1 MMVSLAINKPVNHAL
16 QTLRDDL
23 EAAEFVNEMKDMDIA
38 ELKSTL
44 ARTEEWADAM
54 HDRAW
59 KAEAAAEECERELKV
74 VKAELWRLSQKY
86 SHIRMSAYP
95 TGTPPSPLGSE
106 ADLLDDG
113 WPPLRFKD
121 PSEPDISA
129 WSESFGL
136 FVKRVD
142 SDSSC

>member
-1 MMVSLAINKPVNHAL
+1 M
-16 QTLRDDL
+16 
-23 EAAEFVNEMKDMDIA
+23 
-38 ELKSTL
+38 
-44 ARTEEWADAM
+44 
-54 HDRAW
+54 
-59 KAEAAAEECERELKV
+59 
-74 VKAELWRLSQKY
+74 SQKY

-121 PSEPDISA
+121 PSEPDIPWLSPVSPLQFPLSLA
-129 WSESFGL
+129 GLKLGNHAYETFGT

-142 SDSSC
+142 SVSSC